1 MFCLVL
7 QVYVPNILELIE
19 MSPVNSDLQLGALRL
34 LTNLSV
40 TDQHQHLLKTSIRLL
55 LSLLVVGNEAL
66 QVCFH
71 KERFPGAVNHLQ
83 LFLGPVKTVATAL
96 AVFVFQVQSL
106 KVLVNLSSNPDMM
119 EDIVQAQVRIKIAGS
134 FFPTTLC
141 KVKYRFYNTQDT
153 SRQIF
158 FPPLFLSQAPASVV
172 LLFDAQTATPV
183 LLRLLTFA
191 GNLRAWRPST
201 QVADIL
207 RQKQD
212 CLFRVMLDESSQ
224 LNNRLFQLLSHP
236 DGEIQARVARILT

>member
-1 MFCLVL
+1 M
-7 QVYVPNILELIE
+7 PNILELIE

-71 KERFPGAVNHLQ
+71 KERFLGAVNHLR
-83 LFLGPVKTVATAL
+83 LFLDPVTTAL

-134 FFPTTLC
+134 SFPTTLC
-141 KVKYRFYNTQDT
+141 KLKSRFYYTQT
-153 SRQIF
+153 HHGKSF

-201 QVADIL
+201 QVAGIL

-236 DGEIQARVARILT
+236 DGEVQARVARILT

>member
-1 MFCLVL
+1 MNIPNQDQVKVCL
-7 QVYVPNILELIE
+7 
-19 MSPVNSDLQLGALRL
+19 NSDLQLGALRL

-66 QVCFH
+66 QVGFFVI
-71 KERFPGAVNHLQ
+71 KGKNSNSFQ
-83 LFLGPVKTVATAL
+83 QFL
-96 AVFVFQVQSL
+96 
-106 KVLVNLSSNPDMM
+106 
-119 EDIVQAQVRIKIAGS
+119 VQAIICNS
-134 FFPTTLC
+134 CLMWSN
-141 KVKYRFYNTQDT
+141 YDYSIDT
-153 SRQIF
+153 S
-158 FPPLFLSQAPASVV
+158 
-172 LLFDAQTATPV
+172 PV

-191 GNLRAWRPST
+191 GNLKAWRPST